1 MKKLEYFGHQLYK
14 VDDYDKWKIMVIYKD
29 YLPEGETR
37 KIGDPTGEEQIEVN
51 FNTKHKFVYPYI
63 SGWLY
68 GKWTHNPKDISEFP
82 EEVQKFCKETWTDAF
97 KDGYKRW
104 RETVGPWVE

>member
-1 MKKLEYFGHQLYK
+1 MKTYIGHQL
-14 VDDYDKWKIMVIYKD
+14 VDDWKVRVIEKDKD
-29 YLPEGETR
+29 
-37 KIGDPTGEEQIEVN
+37 
-51 FNTKHKFVYPYI
+51 KFVYRILYPFI

-104 RETVGPWVE
+104 RETVGPWIE